1 MDNSAENRL
10 IRLGEQEV
18 SYLLKRSRRRS
29 IGLRV
34 DVDGLTVQAPL
45 SATQK
50 RLDAVLRDKAGW
62 VLGKLTQLRA
72 NLPPEQEWQDGAA
85 LPFLGGQLRLT
96 LLVGPSHA
104 PFVCGDELVVG
115 VLDEIDAARLQKML
129 VAWYQE
135 QAMQCLRER
144 VGLYV
149 QRLDLAMPPFKLS
162 NAATRWGS
170 CNARGELR
178 FNWRLIKAPL
188 DEIDY
193 VVAHE
198 LAHIK
203 HLDHSAAF
211 WRVVSVLYP
220 EYQASRAALR
230 KHGTLY
236 HAF

>member
-1 MDNSAENRL
+1 MGNSAETRL
-10 IRLGEQEV
+10 IQLGEQEV

-45 SATQK
+45 SASQK
-50 RLDAVLRDKAGW
+50 WLDAVLRDKAGW
-62 VLGKLTQLRA
+62 VLGKLLQLRA

-96 LLVGPSHA
+96 LLVGPSRA
-104 PFVCGDELVVG
+104 PFVCGDELLVG
-115 VLDEIDAARLQKML
+115 GGNEIIKTRLQKM
-129 VAWYQE
+129 VVSWYRE

-144 VGLYV
+144 VALYAP
-149 QRLDLAMPPFKLS
+149 RLNLVVPAFRLS

-188 DEIDY
+188 EEIDY

-211 WRVVSVLYP
+211 WRVVTALYP
-220 EYQASRAALR
+220 DYQASRAALR
-230 KHGTLY
+230 EHGMLY